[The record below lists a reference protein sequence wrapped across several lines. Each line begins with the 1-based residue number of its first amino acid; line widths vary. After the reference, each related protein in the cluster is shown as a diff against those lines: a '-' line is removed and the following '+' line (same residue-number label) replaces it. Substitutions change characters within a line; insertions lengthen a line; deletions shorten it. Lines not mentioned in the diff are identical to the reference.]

1 MSAFDTAWVIV
12 KESESGCSSCGI
24 ELTGQNISPVTYHDV
39 EPWSLCNDCSDRRLI
54 ESGVMV
60 RKKSYDDLDDD
71 EGWTDDPYECRGC
84 NHKMSEEEWEAKNCS
99 QCGTRNTLHPKF
111 RKGMTAFDMALG
123 LIRKSTPLQEEIE
136 NQKELGMEV
145 NVETGDVQNPDM
157 GHALYNLY
165 DHYDRDTGEKI
176 EKSMTYMDKGKRG
189 LWDNVH
195 AKKKRGEK
203 AAKPGDKDYPDKKN
217 WDKLTKTCNC
227 GICVS
232 INNILEKKDDKPFH
246 GYNPNKH
253 SKEGGLNAKGRAK
266 AKREEGANL
275 KPPVTEKPSTLNPDS
290 KKAKRRKSFCARMG
304 GVKGPTSKG
313 GKKTPKGAALDRW
326 NC

>member
-1 MSAFDTAWVIV
+1 MTAFDKAW
-12 KESESGCSSCGI
+12 G
-24 ELTGQNISPVTYHDV
+24 
-39 EPWSLCNDCSDRRLI
+39 LI
-54 ESGVMV
+54 
-60 RKKSYDDLDDD
+60 RKKSWDGLDDD
-71 EGWTDDPYECRGC
+71 EGWDDSDPFACRGC
-84 NHKMSEEEWEAKNCS
+84 GYNQTPAEWEMNACKK
-99 QCGTRNTLHPKF
+99 CGTRNTLHPMY
-111 RKGMTAFDMALG
+111 RSGGVDDRCNICGDDPSPRSSVCEECILESPLYSEIDDQRDEGMM
-123 LIRKSTPLQEEIE
+123 
-136 NQKELGMEV
+136 V

-176 EKSMTYMDKGKRG
+176 EKSWGMVKGKRG

-253 SKEGGLNAKGRAK
+253 SKKGGLNAKGRAK

-304 GVKGPTSKG
+304 GVKGPTSKE